1 MRRLVVIIIVLGI
14 ILGGMIAY
22 RNVVKQENTI
32 KIQEIEKIEKYLN
45 QIYTWQEITEE
56 ALPEFQEIN
65 QANEKWI
72 WGAVKKNLEDYELS
86 YEQIQEKAKELF
98 GEKFT
103 RELAKEGTK
112 YFGYDEENNRYYAEE
127 IELDQKE
134 DTYIL
139 NKIDKIENGYEV
151 EIVEYLE
158 DYSQTAIEGES
169 YIIVRNTKGEEIGKI
184 NTNEEEE
191 AKEIVK
197 NNIDKLSK
205 KKITL
210 KEENGKLYIEKV
222 QKEQE

>member
-1 MRRLVVIIIVLGI
+1 M
-14 ILGGMIAY
+14 
-22 RNVVKQENTI
+22 
-32 KIQEIEKIEKYLN
+32 
-45 QIYTWQEITEE
+45 
-56 ALPEFQEIN
+56 PEFQEIN

-72 WGAVKKNLEDYELS
+72 WEVVKKNLEDYELS

-103 RELAKEGTK
+103 KELAKEGTK
-112 YFGYDEENNRYYAEE
+112 YFVYDEENNRYYAEE

-134 DTYIL
+134 DSYIL

-158 DYSQTAIEGES
+158 DYSQTTIEGES

-184 NTNEEEE
+184 GTKNEEE

-222 QKEQE
+222 QK

>member
-1 MRRLVVIIIVLGI
+1 MRKLIVIIIVLII

-22 RNVVKQENTI
+22 KNIVKKVDTI
-32 KIQEIEKIEKYLN
+32 SVQEIEKIENYLN
-45 QIYTWQEITEE
+45 QIYIWQEITEE
-56 ALPEFQEIN
+56 ALPKFEEIN

-72 WGAVKKNLEDYELS
+72 WEAVKKNLEEYELS

-103 RELAKEGTK
+103 KELEKEGSQ
-112 YFGYDEENNRYYAEE
+112 YFVYDKENDRYYAKE

-134 DTYIL
+134 DEYLL

-184 NTNEEEE
+184 NTKNEEQ

-205 KKITL
+205 KKVTL

-222 QKEQE
+222 Q

>member
-1 MRRLVVIIIVLGI
+1 MRKLVVIIIVLGI
-14 ILGGMIAY
+14 ILGGMVAY
-22 RNVVKQENTI
+22 QYVVKQENI
-32 KIQEIEKIEKYLN
+32 ISIQEIEKIENYLN

-72 WGAVKKNLEDYELS
+72 WEVVKKNLEDYELS

-103 RELAKEGTK
+103 KELAKEGTK
-112 YFGYDEENNRYYAEE
+112 YFVYDEENNRYYAEE

-134 DTYIL
+134 DSYIL

-158 DYSQTAIEGES
+158 DYSQTTIEGES

-184 NTNEEEE
+184 GTKNEEE

-222 QKEQE
+222 QK

>member
-1 MRRLVVIIIVLGI
+1 MRKLVVIIIVLGI
-14 ILGGMIAY
+14 ILGGMVAY
-22 RNVVKQENTI
+22 QYVVKQENI
-32 KIQEIEKIEKYLN
+32 ISIQEIEKIENYLN

-72 WGAVKKNLEDYELS
+72 WEVVKKNLEDYELS

-103 RELAKEGTK
+103 KELAKEGTK
-112 YFGYDEENNRYYAEE
+112 YFVYDEENNRYYAEE

-134 DTYIL
+134 DSYIL

-151 EIVEYLE
+151 EIIEYLE
-158 DYSQTAIEGES
+158 DYSQTTIEGES

-184 NTNEEEE
+184 GTKNEEE

-210 KEENGKLYIEKV
+210 KEETGKLYIEKV
-222 QKEQE
+222 QK

>member
-1 MRRLVVIIIVLGI
+1 MFL
-14 ILGGMIAY
+14 
-22 RNVVKQENTI
+22 KQENI
-32 KIQEIEKIEKYLN
+32 ISIQEIEKIENYLN

-72 WGAVKKNLEDYELS
+72 WEVVKKNLEDYELS

-103 RELAKEGTK
+103 KELAKEGTK
-112 YFGYDEENNRYYAEE
+112 YFVYDEENNRYYAEE

-134 DTYIL
+134 DSYIL

-158 DYSQTAIEGES
+158 DYSQTTIEGES

-184 NTNEEEE
+184 GTKNEEE

-222 QKEQE
+222 QK

>member
-1 MRRLVVIIIVLGI
+1 MRKLITIIIVLGI
-14 ILGGMIAY
+14 ILGGMVIY
-22 RNVVKQENTI
+22 KNVVKQENTI
-32 KIQEIEKIEKYLN
+32 SIQEIEKIENYLN
-45 QIYTWQEITEE
+45 QIYMWQEITEE

-72 WGAVKKNLEDYELS
+72 WEAVKKNLEDYELS

-103 RELAKEGTK
+103 KELSKEGTE
-112 YFGYDEENNRYYAEE
+112 YFAYDEENNRYYAEE
-127 IELDQKE
+127 IELDEKE
-134 DTYIL
+134 DTYIF

-158 DYSQTAIEGES
+158 DYSQSAIEEEN

-184 NTNEEEE
+184 GTKNEEE

>member
-22 RNVVKQENTI
+22 RNIVKQENTI